1 MEWKIIEASTFQT
14 HQWSGGTTTQLFI
27 FPEDAS
33 YRERNFQFRLS
44 TATVE
49 IEQSDF
55 TSLPGFSRKL
65 MLLSGSISLEHSGH
79 YTKLLHKLEVDSFEG
94 NWHTTS
100 YGKGRDFNLMT
111 ALGWD
116 GNLQG
121 FDIIRDQLISYPIQ
135 KGFGW
140 VFIYISKGSLEIEI
154 QNEQILLNVGDLLIM
169 KDPHMSNLSVKGFE
183 ASEWILAEISQD
195 LEA

>member
-1 MEWKIIEASTFQT
+1 MERKIIEASTFQT
-14 HQWSGGTTTQLFI
+14 HHWSGGTTTQLFI

-33 YRERNFQFRLS
+33 YQERNFRFRLS
-44 TATVE
+44 TATVDV
-49 IEQSDF
+49 EQSDF

-65 MLLSGSISLEHSGH
+65 MLLSGSITLKHAGH

-94 NWHTTS
+94 NWNTTS
-100 YGKGRDFNLMT
+100 FGKGRDFNLMT

-121 FDIIRDQLISYPIQ
+121 FDMVRDQLISFPIKNQ
-135 KGFGW
+135 LGW
-140 VFIYISKGSLEIEI
+140 VFIYLSKGSLEIEI
-154 QNEQILLNVGDLLIM
+154 QNEQILLNVGDLFIL
-169 KDPHMSNLSVKGFE
+169 KDPHMSNLSVKGLE
-183 ASEWILAEISQD
+183 DSEWILTEISQD